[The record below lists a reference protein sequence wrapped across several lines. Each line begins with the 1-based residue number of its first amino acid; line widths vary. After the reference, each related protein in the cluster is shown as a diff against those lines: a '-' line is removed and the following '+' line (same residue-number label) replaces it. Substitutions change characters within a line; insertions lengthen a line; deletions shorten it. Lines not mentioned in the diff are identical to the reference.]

1 MGGAGPARDESGQVP
16 GWGQLAAAMA
26 AASRATA
33 VGRTAA
39 VLWARWTSW
48 KWNGAV
54 RSHVLKSLMSVVSLY
69 STSVRQAVGYMLMAI
84 EHKLMSDGLV
94 ESRRI

>member
-1 MGGAGPARDESGQVP
+1 
-16 GWGQLAAAMA
+16 
-26 AASRATA
+26 
-33 VGRTAA
+33 
-39 VLWARWTSW
+39 
-48 KWNGAV
+48 
-54 RSHVLKSLMSVVSLY
+54 MSVVSLY